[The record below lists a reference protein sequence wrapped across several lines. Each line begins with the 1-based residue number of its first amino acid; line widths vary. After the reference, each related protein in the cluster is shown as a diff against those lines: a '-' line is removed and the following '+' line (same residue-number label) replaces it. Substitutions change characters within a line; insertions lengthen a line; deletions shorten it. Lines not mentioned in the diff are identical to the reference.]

1 MFSPASMVAG
11 IRDSLILFPM
21 RKRLSSGID
30 NLIFVD
36 TSDSFQA
43 ICITRPL
50 DARNGSREYGIDAW
64 DGGSSCSYWR
74 HPTQSR
80 GVSVCAMMRNLAH
93 LSLFKLYFIGDNMIL
108 EPVDYRQFAKL
119 NHQEE
124 DLGDIL

>member
-21 RKRLSSGID
+21 REGLSSGID

-74 HPTQSR
+74 NASRYR
-80 GVSVCAMMRNLAH
+80 GVSVYAPELHDGKPRTP
-93 LSLFKLYFIGDNMIL
+93 FIVQVVLHWGQHD
-108 EPVDYRQFAKL
+108 P
-119 NHQEE
+119 
-124 DLGDIL
+124 